1 MGAAEGEEWEEEEEL
16 DFEEDFERDLER
28 DFEWVLE
35 VLARGS
41 CWAWVDI
48 KY

>member
-1 MGAAEGEEWEEEEEL
+1 MGAAEGEDWEEEEE
-16 DFEEDFERDLER
+16 DWVEELDFERDLER

-41 CWAWVDI
+41 C
-48 KY
+48 